1 MQIYNTPPIIADKE
15 TYLFFIYKNN
25 TNVIFLWYN
34 ENMSYIEQTI
44 KERELAERTIDPR
57 VLKIFKE
64 NKKELFCWD
73 IIENQ
78 DGKKRS
84 SYVYEWFTDDAKVFY
99 VGKGVG
105 NRINHIL
112 YDELKNDA
120 PDGKYNYINN
130 NYGIHSRKVIENLTD
145 WEANIYERY
154 QIWYRE
160 QQGEVLLQFVE
171 ASSYWGDFN
180 EQENIINKQNQEP
193 FIFVMP
199 YHKRYYNYKNE
210 DFKFDEID
218 LTKIKGVNL
227 YNFHWSEDDL
237 KQQITKEIESLGIKV
252 YKGRC
257 KAVDTII
264 VSGLITSDQYLWLK
278 KQKYKIIH
286 IKQIQNYKG
295 ANWCINF
302 F

>member
-1 MQIYNTPPIIADKE
+1 
-15 TYLFFIYKNN
+15 
-25 TNVIFLWYN
+25 
-34 ENMSYIEQTI
+34 MSYVEQMI
-44 KERELAERTIDPR
+44 KERELAEHTIDPR

-84 SYVYEWFTDDAKVFY
+84 SYVYEWFTSDGKVFY

-112 YDELKNDA
+112 NDELKNDT

-130 NYGIHSRKVIENLTD
+130 NYGIYSRKVIENLTD
-145 WEANIYERY
+145 WEASIYERY

-160 QQGEVLLQFVE
+160 QQGEVLLQ
-171 ASSYWGDFN
+171 AIDSTSYFGDIN
-180 EQENIINKQNQEP
+180 DQEKKINNPNQEP

-210 DFKFDEID
+210 DFRFDEID
-218 LTKIKGVNL
+218 LQKIKGAFL
-227 YNFHWSEDDL
+227 YNFHWSEDKL
-237 KQQITKEIESLGIKV
+237 KQQIINKLESHGV
-252 YKGRC
+252 RTYKSRC

-264 VSGLITSDQYLWLK
+264 VSGLITSEKYIWLK
-278 KQKYKIIH
+278 KQNYKILH
-286 IKQIQNYKG
+286 IKQLEK
-295 ANWCINF
+295 
-302 F
+302 